1 MDVNAIEGGH
11 QPELFKRRGSL
22 ARKLKFLSNRVKDC
36 GCNGRVR
43 GSKCKIVHLAEQEDG
58 SAIEMSNVDVALVS
72 SRAKTK
78 VM

>member
-1 MDVNAIEGGH
+1 MKEDISPSCSQGG
-11 QPELFKRRGSL
+11 GSL

-43 GSKCKIVHLAEQEDG
+43 GSKCKIVHLSEQEDG
-58 SAIEMSNVDVALVS
+58 SGIEMSNVDVALVS